1 MSELT
6 VFAILIVLSVLALS
20 ISIRNASI
28 RISEAVENIRIYIEY
43 EGEEDDQN
51 NKEKKENEKC

>member
-43 EGEEDDQN
+43 EGEEDDQ
-51 NKEKKENEKC
+51 KR